1 MRIGAVQRKRYR
13 NKINLTP
20 KIGAVVVRPLR
31 FFAHGQHEIILHK
44 QRIYIKEAMFKGI
57 AADIKTTSRYI
68 ENHQFMPRAR
78 QFMPR
83 TLTGVSTTFI
93 IK

>member
-20 KIGAVVVRPLR
+20 KIGAAVVRLLR

-44 QRIYIKEAMFKGI
+44 QRIYIKEAMLKGI
-57 AADIKTTSRYI
+57 AADIQNDESI
-68 ENHQFMPRAR
+68 H
-78 QFMPR
+78 
-83 TLTGVSTTFI
+83 
-93 IK
+93 

>member
-20 KIGAVVVRPLR
+20 KIGAVVGRPLR

-44 QRIYIKEAMFKGI
+44 QRIYIKEAIFKGI
-57 AADIKTTSRYI
+57 AADIQKRRVDTLKTI
-68 ENHQFMPRAR
+68 NLCRAR
-78 QFMPR
+78 
-83 TLTGVSTTFI
+83 VSLCRVH
-93 IK
+93 